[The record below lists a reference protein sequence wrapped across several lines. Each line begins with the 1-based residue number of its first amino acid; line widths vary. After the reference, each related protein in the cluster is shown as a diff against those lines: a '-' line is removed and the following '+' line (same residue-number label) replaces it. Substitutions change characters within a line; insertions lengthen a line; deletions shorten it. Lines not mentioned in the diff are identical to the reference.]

1 MTKTKKPGAADWSFL
16 RRPFWIFSHL
26 FAATVI
32 VSFVLLGFWQLSRY
46 HQRVDHNTVVASRSA
61 PPALDLP
68 IALGS
73 LPVDQLDYQLVTGRG
88 RYVTDDVVRVAN
100 RSQGGV
106 AGEYLVSVFQ
116 LDDGREILVNRGF
129 VPLDQDVPVLPAPT
143 GDTTVEGWLRSS
155 VTRERFGAA
164 DTGQGTVV
172 PRLDVAAIQQRLGDG
187 ETVEPVWLQL
197 APNGPRAAEATFPD
211 PVPLPEL
218 TKGPH
223 LSYMGQWWI
232 FATLGLA
239 FYLALLRRTARR
251 GAAPLAPLDSLRP
264 PATTA
269 DPEAEQPKL
278 GV

>member
-1 MTKTKKPGAADWSFL
+1 MTKKKPATADWSFL

-26 FAATVI
+26 FALTVI
-32 VSFVLLGFWQLSRY
+32 FSFVLLGFWQLSRY
-46 HQRVDHNTVVASRSA
+46 HQRVDRNTVIASRTA
-61 PPALDLP
+61 PPAVDLE
-68 IALGS
+68 IALGG
-73 LPVDQLDYQLVTGRG
+73 PTGQLDYQLVTGQG
-88 RYVTDDVVRVAN
+88 RYVADDVVRVAN

-116 LDDGREILVNRGF
+116 LDDGRNLLVNRGF

-143 GDTTVEGWLRSS
+143 GEVTVEGWLRSS
-155 VTRERFGAA
+155 VTRERFGAT
-164 DTGQGTVV
+164 DTGQGRVV
-172 PRLDVAAIQQRLGDG
+172 PRLDVAAIQERLDGG

-197 APNGPRAAEATFPD
+197 APTGPKAAEATFPD

-232 FATLGLA
+232 FATLGVA
-239 FYLALLRRTARR
+239 FYLALLRRTARK
-251 GAAPLAPLDSLRP
+251 GAAPIAPAPS
-264 PATTA
+264 A
-269 DPEAEQPKL
+269 DEPEQPKL

>member
-1 MTKTKKPGAADWSFL
+1 MTETKKPGAADWSFL

-26 FAATVI
+26 FALTVI

-46 HQRVDHNTVVASRSA
+46 HQRVDHNTVIASRTA
-61 PPALDLP
+61 PPAVDLRT
-68 IALGS
+68 ALGS
-73 LPVDQLDYQLVTGRG
+73 LPAEQLDYQLVSGQG
-88 RYVTDDVVRVAN
+88 RYVADDVVRVAN

-143 GDTTVEGWLRSS
+143 GEVTVEGWLRAS
-155 VTRERFGAA
+155 VNRERFGAT
-164 DTGQGTVV
+164 DTGQGAVV
-172 PRLDVAAIQQRLGDG
+172 PRLDVAAIQERLDG
-187 ETVEPVWLQL
+187 ETLEPVWLQL
-197 APNGPRAAEATFPD
+197 SPSGPKAAEATFPD

-251 GAAPLAPLDSLRP
+251 GAAPLAPLD
-264 PATTA
+264 AT
-269 DPEAEQPKL
+269 DSPEPHQPKL